1 MRRGFTIA
9 ELLVSV
15 ALLSIIGVIFAFALR
30 GFIASSHQGS
40 QRVEMETQLREATKR
55 TNLTLRSA
63 IAPSEIQTAIYA
75 PAVGATGPEVIF
87 CAPAELMD
95 PTTPFDPRN
104 PVYELFRIRQLAGPA
119 TLVLESVYGAA
130 PQRVLGRQISDFQVE
145 RLADTVVT
153 ATIEGSTTIRG
164 ASGQSRTQTTQ
175 TKTSIQLP
183 FK

>member
-15 ALLSIIGVIFAFALR
+15 ALLSIIGAMFAFALR
-30 GFIASSHQGS
+30 GFIASSHQGT
-40 QRVEMETQLREATKR
+40 QRVEMEIQLREATKR
-55 TNLTLRSA
+55 SSLILRSA
-63 IAPSEIQTAIYA
+63 VAPSEIQTAIYA
-75 PAVGATGPEVIF
+75 PGVGATASEVIF

-95 PTTPFDPRN
+95 PATPFDPRS
-104 PVYELFRIRQLAGPA
+104 PVYELFRIRQVAGPE

-130 PQRVLGRQISDFQVE
+130 PQRILGRQISSFEVD
-145 RLADTVVT
+145 RLSDTVVT

-164 ASGQSRTQTTQ
+164 ASGQSRDQTSQTT
-175 TKTSIQLP
+175 TSIQLP